1 MDAISKYGGQF
12 GLDQNADGKVDISD
26 AMSAVTNKG
35 GGLGSILGKLLE
47 NKNSDYIKITTYNR

>member
-1 MDAISKYGGQF
+1 
-12 GLDQNADGKVDISD
+12 LDQNADGKVDISD

-47 NKNSDYIKITTYNR
+47 KIKHSII

>member
-1 MDAISKYGGQF
+1 
-12 GLDQNADGKVDISD
+12 LDQNADGKVDISD

-47 NKNSDYIKITTYNR
+47 KKNTRLYKNHLPL